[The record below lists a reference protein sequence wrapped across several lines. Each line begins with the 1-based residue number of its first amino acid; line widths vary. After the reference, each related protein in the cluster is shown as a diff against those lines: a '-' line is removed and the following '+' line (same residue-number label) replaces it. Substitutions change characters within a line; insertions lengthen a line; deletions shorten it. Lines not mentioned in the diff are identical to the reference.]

1 MNAYDASTL
10 TRHSRLKAG
19 HWLSRIIPIT
29 LKNIST
35 MTKIRSL
42 LATALLILGVLLVEH
57 TLAFTVTS
65 ISSTRCFS
73 PCFLAATNEWE
84 ENYAKLQALQQAQ
97 TQAALVDVLMTG
109 GSASDSSLVPIYLQ
123 GQGRIPVTT
132 NSNKNTSQLVLYVTG
147 NSAQDK
153 TSACRSLL
161 IPLAS
166 RNQLELILFA
176 KSKRNL
182 SKSVLL
188 QLNTLLINRDNG
200 LFDNLP
206 WAIWSV
212 DPQLRN
218 RDAAGNLIDA
228 KYHLGKRDAYYR
240 FMGKDWQGTSAA
252 IGNLALRL
260 KYSLE
265 SDDADEPSSD
275 KESSTSLA
283 QRILELQLKELQ
295 LDLAQLES
303 ELAVAR
309 NNNHANV
316 QQLEQDQVQLLERIV
331 ESKTKFADLTQDPE
345 PSLVATVL
353 EEIAQWTTQEGTN
366 EAPYRGAMGYAP
378 RLDTKNDIQESLR
391 RPYTSP
397 FDLLKEVLEDQL
409 NAKVIGCVLEQTS
422 LLQGNLALG
431 GTVILQRIVATKTV
445 ELAGESVTVNTPE
458 EEYGNEGVQGG
469 ETMIVEC
476 DSDEAIGVALSF
488 GVPLKVESDIFERAA
503 ILAEP
508 AGTTPETQNIWE
520 TLPTWTSVEGDMVLQ
535 VEGENTTASA
545 NRVSPISIPRTTT
558 SLFDSILEPKPTKS
572 PMFPTDN
579 PVESLQQY
587 DELSDS
593 QKAKTLLEI
602 SNFKGRLPR
611 PRVVRNAETNPLD
624 QLLLPL
630 IDESVRRRYVLR
642 DAERRGDM
650 EALEELRTQRS
661 PRQRAKEQA
670 EVARESGADEMADQ
684 LESEAEFLANLRAD
698 VTQDEGS
705 YSRFLDRDDW
715 YERERQATAKR
726 VKKSSFGTLLDGI
739 E

>member
-1 MNAYDASTL
+1 
-10 TRHSRLKAG
+10 
-19 HWLSRIIPIT
+19 
-29 LKNIST
+29 
-35 MTKIRSL
+35 MTKIRSP
-42 LATALLILGVLLVEH
+42 LATMRTSALLILVVLLVEH
-57 TLAFTVTS
+57 TLAFTITS
-65 ISSTRCFS
+65 ISIRRCFS
-73 PCFLAATNEWE
+73 PYYLAATNEWE
-84 ENYAKLQALQQAQ
+84 QNYAKLQALQQAQ
-97 TQAALVDVLMTG
+97 TQAALVDALMTG

-123 GQGRIPVTT
+123 GQGNIPVST
-132 NSNKNTSQLVLYVTG
+132 NSDKNTTQLVLYVTG
-147 NSAQDK
+147 NSAPDES
-153 TSACRSLL
+153 SACRSLL

-166 RNQLELILFA
+166 RNQLKLILHA
-176 KSKRNL
+176 SNKRNL
-182 SKSVLL
+182 SKSAIL

-240 FMGKDWQGTSAA
+240 FMGKDWQGNSAA

-265 SDDADEPSSD
+265 SDDDGKEPSSD
-275 KESSTSLA
+275 KSNLESDDGEEPSSEKESPTSLA

-295 LDLAQLES
+295 MDLTELESDLAI
-303 ELAVAR
+303 AR
-309 NNNHANV
+309 TNNHANLR
-316 QQLEQDQVQLLERIV
+316 QLEQDQVQLLERIV
-331 ESKTKFADLTQDPE
+331 ESKTKFADLTQDPQ
-345 PSLVATVL
+345 PSSVVNVL
-353 EEIAQWTTQEGTN
+353 EEIAQWTTQEGAN

-397 FDLLKEVLEDQL
+397 YDLLKEILEDQL

-422 LLQGNLALG
+422 LLQGNFALG
-431 GTVILQRIVATKTV
+431 GAVILQRIVATKTV

-508 AGTTPETQNIWE
+508 AGTTPKTQNIWDS
-520 TLPTWTSVEGDMVLQ
+520 LPTWTPVEGDMVLQ
-535 VEGENTTASA
+535 VEGENTTDTA
-545 NRVSPISIPRTTT
+545 NSVSPISIPRTTT
-558 SLFDSILEPKPTKS
+558 SLFDSILEPKPTNS
-572 PMFPTDN
+572 PMFPTEN
-579 PVESLQQY
+579 PIQSLQQY

-611 PRVVRNAETNPLD
+611 PRAVRNAETNPLD

-630 IDESVRRRYVLR
+630 IDESVRRQYVFR
-642 DAERRGDM
+642 DAEQRGDL
-650 EALEELRTQRS
+650 EALEQLKSQES

-670 EVARESGADEMADQ
+670 EAARESGADEVAEQ
-684 LESEAEFLANLRAD
+684 WESEAELLANLRAD

-715 YERERQATAKR
+715 YERDRQATAKR

>member
-1 MNAYDASTL
+1 
-10 TRHSRLKAG
+10 
-19 HWLSRIIPIT
+19 
-29 LKNIST
+29 
-35 MTKIRSL
+35 
-42 LATALLILGVLLVEH
+42 
-57 TLAFTVTS
+57 
-65 ISSTRCFS
+65 
-73 PCFLAATNEWE
+73 LAATNAWE

-97 TQAALVDVLMTG
+97 TQAALVDALMTG

-123 GQGRIPVTT
+123 GQGRLPVST
-132 NSNKNTSQLVLYVTG
+132 NSNNNATQLVLYVTG
-147 NSAQDK
+147 NSAHDE
-153 TSACRSLL
+153 SSPACRSLL

-176 KSKRNL
+176 RSKRNL
-182 SKSVLL
+182 SKTVLL

-228 KYHLGKRDAYYR
+228 KFHLGKRDAYYR
-240 FMGKDWQGTSAA
+240 FMGKDWQGKSAA

-265 SDDADEPSSD
+265 SDDAEEPSSN

-295 LDLAQLES
+295 MDLSQMESDLAI
-303 ELAVAR
+303 AR
-309 NNNHANV
+309 NNNHPNL
-316 QQLEQDQVQLLERIV
+316 QQLEQDQVELLKSIV
-331 ESKTKFADLTQDPE
+331 ESKTKFADLTQDPQ
-345 PSLVATVL
+345 PSLVANVL
-353 EEIAQWTTQEGTN
+353 EQIAQWTTQEGVN

-378 RLDTKNDIQESLR
+378 RLDTENDVQESLR

-397 FDLLKEVLEDQL
+397 FDLLKEILEDQL

-431 GTVILQRIVATKTV
+431 GAVILQRIVATKTV

-508 AGTTPETQNIWE
+508 AGTTPQTQNIWE
-520 TLPTWTSVEGDMVLQ
+520 TLPMWTPVEGDMVLQ
-535 VEGENTTASA
+535 MEGENTTATA
-545 NRVSPISIPRTTT
+545 NSVSPISIPRTTT
-558 SLFDSILEPKPTKS
+558 SLFDSILEPKPANS
-572 PMFPTDN
+572 PMFPSDN
-579 PVESLQQY
+579 PIQSLQQI

-593 QKAKTLLEI
+593 QKAKTLLEM

-630 IDESVRRRYVLR
+630 ADESVRRQYALR

-650 EALEELRTQRS
+650 DALEQLKAQKS

-670 EVARESGADEMADQ
+670 QEARESGADEVADQ
-684 LESEAEFLANLRAD
+684 WESEAEFLANLRAD

>member
-1 MNAYDASTL
+1 
-10 TRHSRLKAG
+10 
-19 HWLSRIIPIT
+19 
-29 LKNIST
+29 
-35 MTKIRSL
+35 
-42 LATALLILGVLLVEH
+42 
-57 TLAFTVTS
+57 
-65 ISSTRCFS
+65 
-73 PCFLAATNEWE
+73 LAATNAWE

-97 TQAALVDVLMTG
+97 TQAALVDALMTG

-123 GQGRIPVTT
+123 GQGRLPVST
-132 NSNKNTSQLVLYVTG
+132 NSNNNATQLVLYVTG
-147 NSAQDK
+147 NSAHDE
-153 TSACRSLL
+153 SSPACRSLL

-176 KSKRNL
+176 RSKRNL
-182 SKSVLL
+182 SKTVLL

-228 KYHLGKRDAYYR
+228 KFHLGKRDAYYR
-240 FMGKDWQGTSAA
+240 FMGKDWQGKSAA

-265 SDDADEPSSD
+265 SDDAEEPSSN

-295 LDLAQLES
+295 MDLSQMESDLAI
-303 ELAVAR
+303 AR
-309 NNNHANV
+309 NNNHVNL
-316 QQLEQDQVQLLERIV
+316 QQLEQDQVKLLKSIV
-331 ESKTKFADLTQDPE
+331 ESKTKFADLTQDPQ
-345 PSLVATVL
+345 PSLVANVL
-353 EEIAQWTTQEGTN
+353 EQIAQWTTQEGVN

-378 RLDTKNDIQESLR
+378 RLDTENDVQESLR

-397 FDLLKEVLEDQL
+397 FDLLKEILEDQL

-431 GTVILQRIVATKTV
+431 GAVILQRIVATKTV

-508 AGTTPETQNIWE
+508 AGTTPQTQNIWE
-520 TLPTWTSVEGDMVLQ
+520 TLPMWTPVEGDMVLQ
-535 VEGENTTASA
+535 MEGENTTATA
-545 NRVSPISIPRTTT
+545 NSVSPISIPRTTT
-558 SLFDSILEPKPTKS
+558 SLFDSILEPKPTNS
-572 PMFPTDN
+572 PMFPSDN
-579 PVESLQQY
+579 PIQSLQQI

-593 QKAKTLLEI
+593 QKAKTLLEM

-630 IDESVRRRYVLR
+630 ADESVRRQYALR

-650 EALEELRTQRS
+650 DALEQLNAQKS

-670 EVARESGADEMADQ
+670 QAARESGADEMADQ
-684 LESEAEFLANLRAD
+684 WESEAEFLANLRAD

>member
-1 MNAYDASTL
+1 ML
-10 TRHSRLKAG
+10 VLVV
-19 HWLSRIIPIT
+19 
-29 LKNIST
+29 
-35 MTKIRSL
+35 
-42 LATALLILGVLLVEH
+42 LILEH
-57 TLAFTVTS
+57 TLAFTCTS
-65 ISSTRCFS
+65 ISTRRCFS
-73 PCFLAATNEWE
+73 PRFLAATNKWE

-97 TQAALVDVLMTG
+97 TQAALVDALMTG
-109 GSASDSSLVPIYLQ
+109 ESASDSSLVSIYLQ
-123 GQGRIPVTT
+123 GQGRLPVST
-132 NSNKNTSQLVLYVTG
+132 NSNKNTTQLVLYVTG
-147 NSAQDK
+147 NSAQDES
-153 TSACRSLL
+153 SACRSLL

-166 RNQLELILFA
+166 RNQLELILF
-176 KSKRNL
+176 SRNKRNL

-188 QLNTLLINRDNG
+188 QLNTLLTNRDNG

-240 FMGKDWQGTSAA
+240 FMGKDWQGKSAA

-265 SDDADEPSSD
+265 SDDDAEEPSSN

-295 LDLAQLES
+295 MDLAQLES
-303 ELAVAR
+303 DLAIAR
-309 NNNHANV
+309 NNNQANL
-316 QQLEQDQVQLLERIV
+316 QQLEQDQVELLERIV
-331 ESKTKFADLTQDPE
+331 ESKTKFADLTQDPQ
-345 PSLVATVL
+345 PSFVANLL
-353 EEIAQWTTQEGTN
+353 EQLAQWTTQEGAN

-378 RLDTKNDIQESLR
+378 RLDTENDIQESLR

-397 FDLLKEVLEDQL
+397 FDLLKEILEDQL

-431 GTVILQRIVATKTV
+431 GAVILQRIVATKTV
-445 ELAGESVTVNTPE
+445 ELAGESVKVNTPE

-508 AGTTPETQNIWE
+508 AGTTPKTQNIWE
-520 TLPTWTSVEGDMVLQ
+520 TLPMWTPVEGDMVLQ
-535 VEGENTTASA
+535 TEGDNTTATA
-545 NRVSPISIPRTTT
+545 NSVSPISIPRTTT
-558 SLFDSILEPKPTKS
+558 PLFDSILEPKPTNS
-572 PMFPTDN
+572 PMFPSDN
-579 PVESLQQY
+579 PIKNLQQY
-587 DELSDS
+587 DELTIS
-593 QKAKTLLEI
+593 QKAKLLLEM

-630 IDESVRRRYVLR
+630 IDESVRRQYALR
-642 DAERRGDM
+642 DAEQRGDM
-650 EALEELRTQRS
+650 EALEQLKTQMS

-670 EVARESGADEMADQ
+670 EAARERGADEVADQ
-684 LESEAEFLANLRAD
+684 WESEAEFLANLRAD